1 MKKQNNVIAIIGA
14 TATGKSSLAIEL
26 AKKFDTEI
34 ISADSRLVYKDF
46 DIGTAKPTKEELA
59 EVKHHCIDIVSPKE
73 DFSVTEF
80 KTIAQKA
87 MNKLFQQ
94 NKTPII
100 AGGTG
105 FYVKALLEGFSIPK
119 VKADEKFR
127 EEMRELAKE
136 KGNEYLYNILKLK
149 DEKIAEKLHYN
160 DIFRVIRALEVVHLT
175 GEKMSDLQK
184 AAPPDYNIY
193 YVFLDAKERAF
204 LYERIN
210 KRVKIMLEMGLVK
223 ETENLIN
230 KYDKTVSIL
239 KTLGYKEVCE
249 YLENEIDY
257 ETMVEKIA
265 KDTRNFAKRQL
276 TWFRRYETA
285 HKFYIDEL
293 NEKELTKVVEK
304 ECLNMM

>member
-46 DIGTAKPTKEELA
+46 DIGTAKPTKQELS
-59 EVKHHCIDIVSPKE
+59 EVKHHCIDIVSPKD

-80 KTIAQKA
+80 KTIAQEA
-87 MNKLFQQ
+87 INNLFKQD
-94 NKTPII
+94 KTPII

-127 EEMRELAKE
+127 TEMRELATE
-136 KGNEYLYNILKLK
+136 KGNEYLYNILKTK
-149 DEKIAEKLHYN
+149 DEEIAKKLHYN
-160 DIFRVIRALEVVHLT
+160 DIFRVIRALEVIHLT

-184 AAPPDYNIY
+184 AAPPDYNVFYI
-193 YVFLDAKERAF
+193 FLDAKDREF
-204 LYERIN
+204 LYNRIN
-210 KRVKIMLEMGLVK
+210 KRVKIMLEAGLVE
-223 ETENLIN
+223 ETKNLIN

-249 YLENEIDY
+249 YLENQIDY
-257 ETMVEKIA
+257 ETMVEKIS

-293 NEKELTKVVEK
+293 NEKELTKVAEEK
-304 ECLNMM
+304 CLSMM